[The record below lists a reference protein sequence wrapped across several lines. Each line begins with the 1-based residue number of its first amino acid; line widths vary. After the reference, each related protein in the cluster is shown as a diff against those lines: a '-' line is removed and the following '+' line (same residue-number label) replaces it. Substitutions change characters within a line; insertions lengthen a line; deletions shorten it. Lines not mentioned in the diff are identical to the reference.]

1 LITGDITDSGEREEW
16 KTFFRIVAPLNP
28 NSMVI
33 LPGNHD
39 VNIAARTDYW
49 AFETREA
56 TLRKMRL
63 IRMMAAI
70 DRVQGR
76 KSFVLLKNNRINTVR
91 SYLAFYAASLNAFAS
106 NPDRVPQ
113 GFDPLRV
120 WEGLFP
126 MTIDLLPWG
135 MVLILL
141 DSNDTSSSII
151 TNAFGRLPPATLSR
165 LQILVTAYAKRAPII
180 ALHHHLA
187 LPPTIRAEG
196 FKNRLFERAM
206 TLQDA
211 RLFARFMKDHNCS
224 LALHGHRHVR
234 YQGRTDFFQ
243 VISARS
249 TTLGD
254 ESPLAD
260 SETKQLPGFSVHRLS
275 RTADRKIFVT
285 SEDLFLTNSGKVE

>member
-1 LITGDITDSGEREEW
+1 
-16 KTFFRIVAPLNP
+16 VAPLDP
-28 NSMVI
+28 RSMVI

-39 VNIAARTDYW
+39 VNIAARTDLL

-76 KSFVLLKNNRINTVR
+76 KSFVLLQNNRINTVR
-91 SYLAFYAASLNAFAS
+91 AYLAFYADSLNAFAS
-106 NPDRVPQ
+106 NPARAPK

-165 LQILVTAYAKRAPII
+165 LRTLVTAYARRAPII
-180 ALHHHLA
+180 ALHHHVA
-187 LPPTIRAEG
+187 LPPTIRAKG
-196 FKNRLFERAM
+196 FQNRLFERAM
-206 TLQDA
+206 RLQDA
-211 RLFARFMKDHNCS
+211 RPFVRFMQSHDCS
-224 LALHGHRHVR
+224 LAFHGHRHVR
-234 YQGRTDFFQ
+234 YLGSTDSFQ

-260 SETKQLPGFSVHRLS
+260 SRTKGSPGFSVHRLS
-275 RTADRKIFVT
+275 RAQGRKILVT
-285 SEDLFLTNSGKVE
+285 SEDLFVE